1 MSRHPITIKD
11 IARILNCSVSTVS
24 RALKD
29 HPDISKATKK
39 AVQDLARELNYR
51 PNEIALSLKNRKS
64 KIIGIMVPK
73 LVHHFF
79 SSVIHGVENIAYDK
93 GYQVMIYHSDESLER
108 EIQLSQSFMS
118 YRVDGLVVSMSK
130 ETQDASHFTKLSQ
143 LGIPIVYFDRVPD
156 SNCNKVVFDDYQG
169 AYDAVSHMIDQGC
182 KKIIHFGV
190 ASTMDIGKKRIK
202 GFVEAMKDHDLYVDD
217 DYIVLCD
224 SYEKALVSTPEML
237 TKFPDL
243 DGIFAVNDLTA
254 IGAMK
259 QLKKMGKRI
268 PEDVRVMGFSN
279 EISSSISTPTLSTVD
294 QQGVVMGEA
303 AAQLLFENM
312 DGIKRS
318 QTITVE
324 ADLIIRES
332 TVSESYKLKVTS

>member
-11 IARILNCSVSTVS
+11 IAKILHVSVSTVS

-39 AVQDLARELNYR
+39 SVQDLARELNYR

-79 SSVIHGVENIAYDK
+79 SSAIEGVENIAYDK
-93 GYQVMIYHSDESLER
+93 GYQVMIYHSDELLER
-108 EIQLSQSFMS
+108 EKQLSQSFMS
-118 YRVDGLVVSMSK
+118 YRLDGLIVSMSK
-130 ETQDASHFTKLSQ
+130 ETQDTSHFEKLLQ
-143 LGIPIVYFDRVPD
+143 LGIPMVYFDRVPD
-156 SNCNKVVFDDYQG
+156 SDCNKVLFDDYQG
-169 AYDAVSHMIDQGC
+169 AYDAVSHMIETGC
-182 KKIIHFGV
+182 KKILHFGMSS
-190 ASTMDIGKKRIK
+190 AMDIGKKRTNGYID
-202 GFVEAMKDHDLYVDD
+202 AMKDHHLKVDES
-217 DYIVLCD
+217 YIVECD
-224 SYEKALVSTPEML
+224 SYEKALSSTREMMSR
-237 TKFPDL
+237 FPDA

-259 QLKKMGKRI
+259 QLIKMGKRI
-268 PEDVRVMGFSN
+268 PQDIKVMGFSN

-294 QQGVVMGEA
+294 QQGVVMGEEA
-303 AAQLLFENM
+303 AKLLFENM
-312 DGIKRS
+312 DGIKRA
-318 QTITVE
+318 QTITVK

-332 TVSESYKLKVTS
+332 TVIS